1 MKRQN
6 SRRVWMTILS
16 FNSTT
21 TTAPAMKTV
30 TAISLAFFFLLLSL
44 SATVHS
50 HNITRIL
57 AKHPEFSTF
66 NHYLTITHL
75 ANEINRRQTITV
87 CAVDNAEMSTLI
99 AKGLSLQ
106 TMKNVLSL
114 HVFADYFGSK
124 KLHQVTKGS
133 TSTATMYQATGEAPG
148 TAGYV
153 HISDVKGGKVRFTPE
168 DNPSQTDSVYV
179 KSILEMPYNISVIQI
194 SSVLQSPE
202 AEAPTA
208 APDLNLTSL
217 LQRDGCQAFYDLL
230 TSSGAIGTFLSSVES
245 GVTVFCPDDDAIAAF
260 APKFKNLTA
269 QEKTSLLLYHGVPL
283 YNSMGMLRSSN
294 GLMNTLATEGAKK
307 KYDFTVQNVGNDVK
321 LKTKVVTATISGTV
335 VDEEPIS
342 IYTIDKVLMPREIF
356 KGTVEADEPA
366 PAPKAAK
373 KKKATKKGD
382 TTEDDAEAPGPDSS
396 DDYSDDDAADQTA
409 SGGGRL
415 LATASVVMAM
425 AFSFSWLVFI

>member
-1 MKRQN
+1 MFVTTHFP
-6 SRRVWMTILS
+6 SFIFHHHRR
-16 FNSTT
+16 ST
-21 TTAPAMKTV
+21 MRTV
-30 TAISLAFFFLLLSL
+30 TAISLSFLFLLSI
-44 SATVHS
+44 SATIHA

-87 CAVDNAEMSTLI
+87 CAVDNAAMSSLI

-153 HISDVKGGKVRFTPE
+153 HITDVKGGKVRFTPE
-168 DNPSQTDSVYV
+168 DNPSQTDTVYV

-194 SSVLQSPE
+194 SAILQSPE

-230 TSSGAIGTFLSSVES
+230 TTSGAIGTFLSNVES
-245 GVTVFCPDDDAIAAF
+245 GVTVFCPDDDAITAF
-260 APKFKNLTA
+260 APKYKNLTA
-269 QEKTSLLLYHGVPL
+269 SEKTSLLLYHGIPI

-307 KYDFTVQNVGNDVK
+307 KYDFTVQNDGNDVT

-335 VDEEPIS
+335 VDEEPIA
-342 IYTIDKVLMPREIF
+342 IYTIDKVLQPRELF
-356 KGTVEADEPA
+356 KGAVEADEPA
-366 PAPKAAK
+366 AAPKGAKK

-382 TTEDDAEAPGPDSS
+382 TSEDDAEAPGPDSS

-415 LATASVVMAM
+415 MASVVMA
-425 AFSFSWLVFI
+425 FCFSWFALV

>member
-1 MKRQN
+1 
-6 SRRVWMTILS
+6 
-16 FNSTT
+16 
-21 TTAPAMKTV
+21 MKTV
-30 TAISLAFFFLLLSL
+30 TVISLIFFLLSL
-44 SATVHS
+44 SATVNA

-87 CAVDNAEMSTLI
+87 CAVDNAAMSSLI
-99 AKGLSLQ
+99 SKGLSLQ

-153 HISDVKGGKVRFTPE
+153 HITDVKGGKVRFTPE
-168 DNPSQTDSVYV
+168 DNPSQTDTTYV

-194 SSVLQSPE
+194 SAILQSPE

-230 TSSGAIGTFLSSVES
+230 TSSGAIGTFLSSVDG
-245 GVTVFCPDDDAIAAF
+245 GVTIFCPGDDAVAAF
-260 APKFKNLTA
+260 APKYKNLTA
-269 QEKTSLLLYHGVPL
+269 QEKTSLLLYHGVPV

-307 KYDFTVQNVGNDVK
+307 KYDFTVQNDGNDVT

-335 VDEEPIS
+335 VDSEPIA
-342 IYTIDKVLMPREIF
+342 IYTIDKVLQPRELF
-356 KGTVEADEPA
+356 KGTVVEADEPA
-366 PAPKAAK
+366 PAPKAPKK
-373 KKKATKKGD
+373 KKKAAAKKGD
-382 TTEDDAEAPGPDSS
+382 TAEDDVEAPGPDSS
-396 DDYSDDDAADQTA
+396 DDYTDDDAADQTA

-415 LATASVVMAM
+415 VASVVMAVC
-425 AFSFSWLVFI
+425 FWWLSFV

>member
-1 MKRQN
+1 MQ
-6 SRRVWMTILS
+6 T
-16 FNSTT
+16 ST
-21 TTAPAMKTV
+21 ATV
-30 TAISLAFFFLLLSL
+30 ISLSILFLLSL
-44 SATVHS
+44 STTVHG

-57 AKHPEFSTF
+57 AKHPNFSTF
-66 NHYLTITHL
+66 NHYLTITRL

-87 CAVDNAEMSTLI
+87 CAVDNAAMSSLI

-153 HISDVKGGKVRFTPE
+153 HITDAKGGKVRFTPE
-168 DNPSQTDSVYV
+168 DNPSQTDTVYV

-194 SSVLQSPE
+194 SAVLQSPE

-217 LQRDGCQAFYDLL
+217 LQRDGCQSFYDLL
-230 TSSGAIGTFLSSVES
+230 TSSGAIGTFLSSVDG
-245 GVTVFCPDDDAIAAF
+245 GVTVFCPGDDAVAAF
-260 APKFKNLTA
+260 APKYKNLTA
-269 QEKTSLLLYHGVPL
+269 PEKTSLLLYHGVPV

-307 KYDFTVQNVGNDVK
+307 KYDFTVQNAGNDVT
-321 LKTKVVTATISGTV
+321 LKTKVVTATIIGTV
-335 VDEEPIS
+335 TDDEPIA

-356 KGTVEADEPA
+356 KGVVEADEPA

-373 KKKATKKGD
+373 KKKAVAKKKGN

-409 SGGGRL
+409 SGGGRWL
-415 LATASVVMAM
+415 PATVVMT
-425 AFSFSWLVFI
+425 FCFSWLVFI

>member
-1 MKRQN
+1 MP
-6 SRRVWMTILS
+6 
-16 FNSTT
+16 
-21 TTAPAMKTV
+21 TA
-30 TAISLAFFFLLLSL
+30 TAIYITFLFLLSIT
-44 SATVHS
+44 ATVHS

-57 AKHPEFSTF
+57 AKDPQFSTF

-87 CAVDNAEMSTLI
+87 CAVDNAAMSSLI

-148 TAGYV
+148 TTGYV
-153 HISDVKGGKVRFTPE
+153 HITDVKGGKVRFTPE

-208 APDLNLTSL
+208 APDLNLTNL
-217 LQRDGCQAFYDLL
+217 LQRDGCKSFYDLL
-230 TSSGAIGTFLSSVES
+230 TTSGAIGTFLSSVES
-245 GVTVFCPDDDAIAAF
+245 GVTVFCPDDDAVAAF
-260 APKFKNLTA
+260 APKYKNLTA
-269 QEKTSLLLYHGVPL
+269 SEKTSLLLYHGIPL

-307 KYDFTVQNVGNDVK
+307 KYDFTVQNDGNDVT
-321 LKTKVVTATISGTV
+321 LKTKVVTATITGTV
-335 VDEEPIS
+335 VDEEPIA
-342 IYTIDKVLMPREIF
+342 IYTIDKVLKPTELF
-356 KGTVEADEPA
+356 KGEAVADEPA
-366 PAPKAAK
+366 AAPKGAK
-373 KKKATKKGD
+373 KKKTTKKGD
-382 TTEDDAEAPGPDSS
+382 TSDGDADAPGSESS
-396 DDYSDDDAADQTA
+396 EDYGDDPADQTA
-409 SGGGRL
+409 SGGRL
-415 LATASVVMAM
+415 VASVVVIW
-425 AFSFSWLVFI
+425 FWFSWSVLV

>member
-1 MKRQN
+1 
-6 SRRVWMTILS
+6 
-16 FNSTT
+16 
-21 TTAPAMKTV
+21 MKTM
-30 TAISLAFFFLLLSL
+30 SFLSL
-44 SATVHS
+44 SIVFILSLTTVVHS
-50 HNITRIL
+50 HNITKIL

-87 CAVDNAEMSTLI
+87 CAVDNAAMSSLI
-99 AKGLSLQ
+99 SKGLSIQ
-106 TMKNVLSL
+106 TIKNVLSL

-153 HISDVKGGKVRFTPE
+153 HITDIKGGKVRFTPE
-168 DNPSQTDSVYV
+168 DNPSQTDTVYV
-179 KSILEMPYNISVIQI
+179 KSILELPYNISVIQI
-194 SSVLQSPE
+194 SAILQSPE

-217 LQRDGCQAFYDLL
+217 LQRDGCQSFHDLL
-230 TSSGAIGTFLSSVES
+230 TTSGAIGTFLSSADG
-245 GVTVFCPDDDAIAAF
+245 GVTVFCPGDDAITAF
-260 APKFKNLTA
+260 APKYKNLTA
-269 QEKTSLLLYHGVPL
+269 SEKTSLLLYHGVPV

-307 KYDFTVQNVGNDVK
+307 KYDFTVQNDGNDVT

-335 VDEEPIS
+335 VDEEPIA
-342 IYTIDKVLMPREIF
+342 IYTIDKVLQPSELF
-356 KGTVEADEPA
+356 KGAVEADEPA

-373 KKKATKKGD
+373 KKKKAAKKGD
-382 TTEDDAEAPGPDSS
+382 TSTDDSADAPGPGS
-396 DDYSDDDAADQTA
+396 DDYSDGDAADSTA
-409 SGGGRL
+409 NVGGKFE
-415 LATASVVMAM
+415 ASVALAM
-425 AFSFSWLVFI
+425 AVCCAWFALV

>member
-1 MKRQN
+1 MQTP
-6 SRRVWMTILS
+6 S
-16 FNSTT
+16 
-21 TTAPAMKTV
+21 
-30 TAISLAFFFLLLSL
+30 AISLSFLLLL
-44 SATVHS
+44 SISAAVHG

-87 CAVDNAEMSTLI
+87 CAVDNAAMSSLLS
-99 AKGLSLQ
+99 KGLSIQ
-106 TMKNVLSL
+106 TIKNVLSL

-153 HISDVKGGKVRFTPE
+153 HITDIKGGKVRFTPE
-168 DNPSQTDSVYV
+168 DNPSQTDTTYV

-194 SSVLQSPE
+194 SAILQSPE

-217 LQRDGCQAFYDLL
+217 LQREGCQAFYDLL
-230 TSSGAIGTFLSSVES
+230 TTSGAIGTFLSSADG
-245 GVTVFCPDDDAIAAF
+245 GVTVFCPGDDAIAAF
-260 APKFKNLTA
+260 APKYKNLTA
-269 QEKTSLLLYHGVPL
+269 SEKTSLLLYHGVPV

-307 KYDFTVQNVGNDVK
+307 KYDFTVQNDGNDVT
-321 LKTKVVTATISGTV
+321 LKTKVVKATISGTV
-335 VDEEPIS
+335 VDEEPIA
-342 IYTIDKVLMPREIF
+342 IYTIDKVLLPRELF
-356 KGTVEADEPA
+356 KGTVEEAEEPA

-373 KKKATKKGD
+373 KKKKPAKKGD
-382 TTEDDAEAPGPDSS
+382 TEEEADAPGPDSS

-415 LATASVVMAM
+415 VASAVMA
-425 AFSFSWLVFI
+425 FCFSWLAFV

>member
-1 MKRQN
+1 MPTV
-6 SRRVWMTILS
+6 SVLS
-16 FNSTT
+16 LS
-21 TTAPAMKTV
+21 
-30 TAISLAFFFLLLSL
+30 FFFLLSL
-44 SATVHS
+44 AATVNG
-50 HNITRIL
+50 HNITKIL

-87 CAVDNAEMSTLI
+87 CAVDNAAMSELI
-99 AKGLSLQ
+99 AKGLSIQ

-148 TAGYV
+148 TTGYV
-153 HISDVKGGKVRFTPE
+153 HITDVKGGKVRFTPE
-168 DNPSQTDSVYV
+168 DNPGQTDTTYV

-194 SSVLQSPE
+194 SAVLQSPE

-217 LQRDGCQAFYDLL
+217 LQRDGCQKFYNLL
-230 TSSGAIGTFLSSVES
+230 TTSGAIGTFLSSADG
-245 GVTVFCPDDDAIAAF
+245 GVTVFCPGDDAVDAF
-260 APKFKNLTA
+260 APKYKNLTA
-269 QEKTSLLLYHGVPL
+269 SEKTSLLLYHGIPV

-307 KYDFTVQNVGNDVK
+307 KYDFTIQNDGNDVT

-335 VDEEPIS
+335 VDEEPIA
-342 IYTIDKVLMPREIF
+342 IYTIDKVLQPREIF
-356 KGTVEADEPA
+356 KGAVEEADEPA

-373 KKKATKKGD
+373 KKKKTGKKEGE

-396 DDYSDDDAADQTA
+396 DDYSDDDAADST
-409 SGGGRL
+409 SNDGGRM
-415 LATASVVMAM
+415 VVAPIMAVLVM
-425 AFSFSWLVFI
+425 CFSWLALV